1 MKISKRLQH
10 IASFIDDGSY
20 LIDVGCDHAL
30 LDIYL
35 VQNKKNIKAIASDI
49 NPNPLQMAQ
58 KNIISHHLENAIMLK
73 LGYGLETM
81 PDTVDTIV
89 IAGMGGLTIVDILTK
104 GLNQLTNIQNIIVS
118 PHNDWCLV
126 RTFIVNLGYQV
137 AAETIIY
144 EKQKPYLVIKF
155 TKGQA
160 KYTAEELEF
169 GPILLKNKDVNF
181 YHYYRDIYDQKRA
194 LLTKIPNNQTRQV
207 LIEELNRL
215 EKILKI

>member
-1 MKISKRLQH
+1 MKISNRLQH

-58 KNIISHHLENAIMLK
+58 KNIIAHHLENAIMVK

-81 PDTVDTIV
+81 PQDVDTIV
-89 IAGMGGLTIVDILTK
+89 IAGMGGLTIVDILNK
-104 GLNQLTNIQNIIVS
+104 GLNQLTNIKNIIVS
-118 PHNDWCLV
+118 PHNDWCQV
-126 RTFIVNLGYQV
+126 RTFIVKLGYQV
-137 AAETIIY
+137 TAETIIY
-144 EKQKPYLVIKF
+144 EKRKPYLVIKF

-160 KYTAEELEF
+160 QYTAEELEY
-169 GPILLKNKDVNF
+169 GPLLLKNKDINF
-181 YHYYRDIYDQKRA
+181 YQYYSDVYNKKRA
-194 LLTKIPNNQTRQV
+194 LLEKVSNYQTRQT
-207 LIEELNRL
+207 LIEEIKRL
-215 EKILKI
+215 EKILKV